1 MNINFKIDSL
11 NDQLGDQISQFI
23 YNGEFIQGNYCVKGI
38 FVIPDTQVIANFNIT
53 VPFLK
58 NGLTDSFAI
67 EAVVT
72 LPPFM
77 DLEDQDG
84 LIWSED
90 MLSMLLIK
98 CLHDC
103 EFDKDFTVFKAV
115 NEQIKLISA
124 DA

>member
-1 MNINFKIDSL
+1 MNINFNLDSL

-23 YNGEFIQGNYCVKGI
+23 FNGEFRNGNYFVKGI
-38 FVIPDTQVIANFNIT
+38 FVIPGTQVIADFNIT
-53 VPFLK
+53 VPFLE
-58 NGLTDSFAI
+58 NGKTASFAI
-67 EAVVT
+67 EALVT

-98 CLHDC
+98 CIHDC

-115 NEQIKLISA
+115 NEQIKHIA
-124 DA
+124 TNA